1 MITKIRLAIRN
12 DLEASAEQRSFGSGW
27 LSGVGALIV
36 GLAGLLLLLSW
47 QYPNFFSMKELGS
60 IHQSPYFSL
69 VIQGFL
75 ALGFLLACINLM
87 LRRNQVLGFSAIC
100 VVFFATT
107 LGEIGTMSLPVNTNA
122 HLGLD
127 WFVLNVLLTGLLF
140 VPLEKVFGR
149 LTDQPLFRNEWRED
163 LFYFLLGSVLVQ
175 SLTYLSLAPSMAIL
189 HHTGNWGEL
198 RQMVASQALWLQVIE
213 IMLLTDLVQ
222 YWFHRTFH
230 QISFLWGFH
239 AVHHSAQKMDWL
251 AGSRMHIIE
260 IIGLRGLTI
269 IPMYILGFA
278 ENALHIYILLV
289 YLNATFVHANVRF
302 NVEWL
307 KPFIVTPRFHHWHH
321 GIEKEAIDVNFAIH
335 FPWLDKLFG
344 TYYMPPKQWPS
355 GYGIGG
361 HPVPNGYWQQFLY
374 PFKSKT

>member
-1 MITKIRLAIRN
+1 MITKMRLAIRN
-12 DLEASAEQRSFGSGW
+12 DLETSAEQRSFGSGW

-47 QYPNFFSMKELGS
+47 QYPNIFSMKELAS

-100 VVFFATT
+100 VIFFATT
-107 LGEIGTMSLPVNTNA
+107 LGEIGTISLPVNTNA

-198 RQMVASQALWLQVIE
+198 R
-213 IMLLTDLVQ
+213 
-222 YWFHRTFH
+222 
-230 QISFLWGFH
+230 
-239 AVHHSAQKMDWL
+239 
-251 AGSRMHIIE
+251 
-260 IIGLRGLTI
+260 
-269 IPMYILGFA
+269 
-278 ENALHIYILLV
+278 
-289 YLNATFVHANVRF
+289 
-302 NVEWL
+302 
-307 KPFIVTPRFHHWHH
+307 
-321 GIEKEAIDVNFAIH
+321 
-335 FPWLDKLFG
+335 
-344 TYYMPPKQWPS
+344 
-355 GYGIGG
+355 
-361 HPVPNGYWQQFLY
+361 
-374 PFKSKT
+374 